1 MTDEA
6 QLVVTSDAQVHVK
19 RWSNKIRTL
28 RKKWAKKWAQLSKAR
43 KEEKTKQAFLAYQQQ
58 PFHEQESSDPSV
70 LNPTSPPLQPS
81 DMEENS
87 PMDSN
92 HVKSITPLDQLSPR
106 HSQRRTDAIMAL
118 VREEA

>member
-1 MTDEA
+1 MTDNA
-6 QLVVTSDAQVHVK
+6 QLVVTSDEQVHVK

-28 RKKWAKKWAQLSKAR
+28 KKKWAQLSKAR

-58 PFHEQESSDPSV
+58 PFYEQESNDPSV
-70 LNPTSPPLQPS
+70 LNPSPPQPL
-81 DMEENS
+81 DMVKNS
-87 PMDSN
+87 AMDSM

-106 HSQRRTDAIMAL
+106 HSRRRTESILAL